1 MFGVREKWMVQLGSS
16 APSEGNHINDV
27 HMEPTTGIWIIYG
40 FLYGLYMNIWYG
52 PYPGSIRFDFT
63 TWRFFS
69 VERRHMTPFCQGS
82 FLVNTFFSSNLLVTQ
97 FSFSFLSG
105 WPSFHLNHRFRLD
118 SLFPIPGILM
128 LVAQST
134 DLYSLLVGSPYV
146 SLQFTLD
153 PPISYNIHVHTFSRF
168 PEFVS

>member
-1 MFGVREKWMVQLGSS
+1 MSVS
-16 APSEGNHINDV
+16 
-27 HMEPTTGIWIIYG
+27 
-40 FLYGLYMNIWYG
+40 YG

-69 VERRHMTPFCQGS
+69 
-82 FLVNTFFSSNLLVTQ
+82 SNLLVTQ
-97 FSFSFLSG
+97 CNSSFLSG

-146 SLQFTLD
+146 SLQVTLD
-153 PPISYNIHVHTFSRF
+153 SRPHHFLYPCPHFFPIPRICFLEFHCFLLHIPKMSHTFHCSYTITYF
-168 PEFVS
+168 SLGNSNVSWMNLSLDATVIYENWSNIYHII